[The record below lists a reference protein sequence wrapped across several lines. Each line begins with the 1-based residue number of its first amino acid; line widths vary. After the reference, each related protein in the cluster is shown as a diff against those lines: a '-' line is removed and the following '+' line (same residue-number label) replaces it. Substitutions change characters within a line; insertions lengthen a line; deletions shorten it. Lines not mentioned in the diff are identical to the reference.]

1 MHPLIKEIQAIREEI
16 GRLNTDVFHIQELK
30 AEFFVA
36 WAEIK
41 AILHDKEDPPTVD
54 ESTDLSYELTDINLF
69 IEDCDNRIGNL
80 EGKRALLLSKLE
92 DFGKDTL
99 Y

>member
-16 GRLNTDVFHIQELK
+16 GRLNTDIFHIQKLK

-41 AILHDKEDPPTVD
+41 AILHDKEDPPTID
-54 ESTDLSYELTDINLF
+54 ESTDLSYELTNINLF
-69 IEDCDNRIGNL
+69 IADCDTEIGDL
-80 EGKRALLLSKLE
+80 EAERELLLSKLE
-92 DFGKDTL
+92 DF
-99 Y
+99 